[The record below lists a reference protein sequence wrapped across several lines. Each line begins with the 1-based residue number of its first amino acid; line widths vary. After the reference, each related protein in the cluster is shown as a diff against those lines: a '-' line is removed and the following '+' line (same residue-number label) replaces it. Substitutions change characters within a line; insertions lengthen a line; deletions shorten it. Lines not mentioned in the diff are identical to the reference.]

1 MEFTY
6 YPVLATFNNLSTI
19 KYTNKTTPSKESDD
33 ILKVI
38 IGDIIKNMTSLV
50 QRGNYGTISTIYP

>member
-6 YPVLATFNNLSTI
+6 YPVLATFNNLITI

-33 ILKVI
+33 ILKVV

-50 QRGNYGTISTIYP
+50 QRGNYGTISKIYP